1 MSFTIYLHTNT
12 EPVNKIRK
20 SIRDNPTAGTAFT
33 GQLVEGTS
41 IIDPDILVESA
52 AVPAGNYAYILEF
65 GPDANSG
72 RYYFIKNIES
82 EKTNLWRLH
91 MHVDVLTSFADQI
104 CDNTAVIARNTYL
117 WNLYLQDTRYKAYA
131 NPYIVTKT
139 FPSGFNTFQFVLA
152 MLGGHD

>member
-1 MSFTIYLHTNT
+1 MSFTIYLHTNSD
-12 EPVNKIRK
+12 PVNKIRK
-20 SIRDNPTAGTAFT
+20 SIRNNPTSGTAFT

-41 IIDPDILVESA
+41 IIDPDILVESSS
-52 AVPAGNYAYILEF
+52 VPAGNYAYISEF
-65 GPDANSG
+65 G

-91 MHVDVLTSFADQI
+91 MHVDVLASFADQI
-104 CDNTAVIARNTYL
+104 CANSAVIARNTYL
-117 WNLYLQDTRYKAYA
+117 WNLYLEDSRFKAYA
-131 NPYIVTKT
+131 NPYVITKN

>member
-1 MSFTIYLHTNT
+1 MSFTIYLHNNT

-20 SIRDNPTAGTAFT
+20 SIRNSPTSGTAFT

-41 IIDPDILVESA
+41 IIDPDILVESSS
-52 AVPAGNYAYILEF
+52 VPAGNYAYISEF
-65 GPDANSG
+65 G

-91 MHVDVLTSFADQI
+91 MHVDVLASFADQI
-104 CDNTAVIARNTYL
+104 CANSAVIARNTYL
-117 WNLYLQDTRYKAYA
+117 WNLYLEDSRFKAYA
-131 NPYIVTKT
+131 NPYIVTKI

>member
-1 MSFTIYLHTNT
+1 MSFTIYLHSNT

-20 SIRDNPTAGTAFT
+20 SIRNSPTSGTAFT

-41 IIDPDILVESA
+41 IIDPDILVESSS
-52 AVPAGNYAYILEF
+52 VPAGNYAYISEF
-65 GPDANSG
+65 G

-91 MHVDVLTSFADQI
+91 MHVDVLASFADQI
-104 CDNTAVIARNTYL
+104 CANSAVIARNTYL
-117 WNLYLQDTRYKAYA
+117 WNLYLEDSRFKAYA
-131 NPYIVTKT
+131 NPYIVTKV

>member
-1 MSFTIYLHTNT
+1 MSFSIYLHTNT
-12 EPVNKIRK
+12 DPVNKIKKAVR
-20 SIRDNPTAGTAFT
+20 SNPTSGTAYT

-52 AVPAGNYAYILEF
+52 TPPAGNYAYISEF
-65 GPDANSG
+65 G
-72 RYYFIKNIES
+72 RYYFIKDIES

-91 MHVDVLTSFADQI
+91 MHVDVVASFADQI
-104 CDNTAVIARNTYL
+104 LANTAVIARNSYL
-117 WNLYLQDTRYKAYA
+117 WNLYLEDSRFKAYA
-131 NPYIVTKT
+131 NPYIVTKV

>member
-1 MSFTIYLHTNT
+1 MSFTVYLHTNAD
-12 EPVNKIRK
+12 PVNKIKKAVR
-20 SIRDNPTAGTAFT
+20 SSPTSGTAFT

-41 IIDPDILVESA
+41 IIDPDILVESSS
-52 AVPAGNYAYILEF
+52 VPAGNYAYISEF
-65 GPDANSG
+65 G

-91 MHVDVLTSFADQI
+91 MHVDVLASFDDQI
-104 CDNTAVIARNTYL
+104 LANSAVIARNSYL
-117 WNLYLQDTRYKAYA
+117 WNLYLEDSRFKAYA
-131 NPYIVTKT
+131 NPYIVTKV